1 MGRRRTTSTVD
12 WYAYSGFR
20 RYHDAGGCT
29 QCHGPAGEGSTFAP
43 ALIKSLKTMPYSEFK
58 KIVTNGRKKERSV
71 MPAFAGN
78 RNVMCYVDDIYTYLK
93 ARSDGVLARGRPPG
107 HDEKPTVANDLEREC
122 FGG

>member
-1 MGRRRTTSTVD
+1 MPR
-12 WYAYSGFR
+12 
-20 RYHDAGGCT
+20 
-29 QCHGPAGEGSTFAP
+29 PAGEGSTFAP

-93 ARSDGVLARGRPPG
+93 ARYDGGTRAGASTRP
-107 HDEKPTVANDLEREC
+107 R
-122 FGG
+122 

>member
-1 MGRRRTTSTVD
+1 
-12 WYAYSGFR
+12 
-20 RYHDAGGCT
+20 
-29 QCHGPAGEGSTFAP
+29 
-43 ALIKSLKTMPYSEFK
+43 
-58 KIVTNGRKKERSV
+58 

-107 HDEKPTVANDLEREC
+107 HDEKPAVAKDLEREC